1 MWEVWVYFP
10 SPSCNL
16 AQYWLLEAFRQV
28 IGIGCQRNQSLKNK
42 SREEIILFKASF
54 SKGLSDETTL
64 NKLHVFAKIRKIES
78 KLAQRHWLVYPAKA
92 SVSSN
97 SENLFV
103 LRLLFFHHEGM
114 VLNLITQCWKYILKW
129 SIFLT
134 NVILKNCMSTDRSLS
149 TGKNYLLL
157 PLFHLS
163 FIILSN
169 VIYFQI
175 CHFVFLRMKRE
186 KAHIFNLY
194 QFVTVIY
201 SVCII
206 PNTLKVSLNIL
217 VMDMIKNFLLLI
229 SISHIITQQYRT
241 MNKLWLF

>member
-28 IGIGCQRNQSLKNK
+28 IGICCQRNQSLKNK

-78 KLAQRHWLVYPAKA
+78 KLAQWHWLVYPAKA

-103 LRLLFFHHEGM
+103 LRLLFSHHEGM

-134 NVILKNCMSTDRSLS
+134 NVILKNCMSTEVSAQGRITYCFPIS
-149 TGKNYLLL
+149 TF
-157 PLFHLS
+157 PLS
-163 FIILSN
+163 FCLMSYTFKY
-169 VIYFQI
+169 VISYSSEWKG
-175 CHFVFLRMKRE
+175 KR
-186 KAHIFNLY
+186 L
-194 QFVTVIY
+194 TSSIY
-201 SVCII
+201 
-206 PNTLKVSLNIL
+206 TSL
-217 VMDMIKNFLLLI
+217 
-229 SISHIITQQYRT
+229 
-241 MNKLWLF
+241 